1 MTMAA
6 ASGEPFSVELEADEQ
21 GALWSWT
28 RSAPGIKSPSCF
40 RAGGASSMRRP
51 RSRRCS
57 TRTGREPKGPV
68 MNDAGLVGA
77 RGASADAAGGPAAAA
92 RVDAAR
98 ARRHFYWS
106 ASGRSWCGCTIKA
119 SSKLKANQSMSTR
132 VLRTITLLV
141 LTLASVPAALAQ
153 KVSHDWDRDVDF
165 TPYRTY
171 RWVDDLPGKSST
183 ETTHKRI
190 LNVVDAQL
198 QAKNIKKI
206 ADKNADLYVS
216 YQVVVDA
223 NGQIT
228 SFNPDGQWQPGPGMK
243 GDASEP
249 PAGVT
254 KKGALVIDLYDQKMK
269 RLIWRGIVAG
279 VFDSR
284 QAVNYGI
291 DKGLTKLF
299 ADFPP

>member
-1 MTMAA
+1 
-6 ASGEPFSVELEADEQ
+6 
-21 GALWSWT
+21 
-28 RSAPGIKSPSCF
+28 
-40 RAGGASSMRRP
+40 
-51 RSRRCS
+51 
-57 TRTGREPKGPV
+57 
-68 MNDAGLVGA
+68 MNT
-77 RGASADAAGGPAAAA
+77 P
-92 RVDAAR
+92 
-98 ARRHFYWS
+98 
-106 ASGRSWCGCTIKA
+106 I
-119 SSKLKANQSMSTR
+119 
-132 VLRTITLLV
+132 LRTITLLV
-141 LTLASVPAALAQ
+141 LTLASVPAAFAQ
-153 KVSHDWDRDVDF
+153 KVSYDWDRNVDF
-165 TPYRTY
+165 TPYGTY

-190 LNVVDAQL
+190 LNVIDAQL
-198 QAKNIKKI
+198 QAKNIKKT
-206 ADKNADLYVS
+206 ADPNADLYVS

-223 NGQIT
+223 DGQIT

-254 KKGALVIDLYDQKMK
+254 KKGALVIDLYDQKLK